1 MRSIRWPPS
10 SLGLRAPFIAA
21 WWTGKP
27 LSPLRKTVWQS
38 IVAGLV
44 VAGTV
49 ILLDSL
55 LFAGASLPR
64 IRSLAEEPFWFRL
77 AIVIYSPLA
86 EELVYRFII
95 MALLAWVAYVLL
107 FRVYHDA
114 LPPALWTGILGAA
127 TLFGLAHVGN
137 APNAPHPFL
146 RAITLNGLA
155 GIVFGWLYWKR
166 GFEAAV
172 LAHFTADALIYLGL
186 ANVL

>member
-1 MRSIRWPPS
+1 M
-10 SLGLRAPFIAA
+10 
-21 WWTGKP
+21 
-27 LSPLRKTVWQS
+27 V
-38 IVAGLV
+38 
-44 VAGTV
+44 
-49 ILLDSL
+49 LLDSL

-95 MALLAWVAYVLL
+95 MALLAWVAYALL
-107 FRVYHDA
+107 SRVYHDA
-114 LPPALWTGILGAA
+114 LPIALWTGILGAA

-155 GIVFGWLYWKR
+155 GTVFGWLYWKR

-172 LAHFTADALIYLGL
+172 PHAGVRMLRSAATPTQKRTRPMTHPIIRRLFTTILPSAGHAAPSPSKKHHQQNASGF
-186 ANVL
+186 A

>member
-1 MRSIRWPPS
+1 VS
-10 SLGLRAPFIAA
+10 GLI
-21 WWTGKP
+21 
-27 LSPLRKTVWQS
+27 
-38 IVAGLV
+38 

-49 ILLDSL
+49 VLLDSL

-95 MALLAWVAYVLL
+95 MALLAWVVYLL
-107 FRVYHDA
+107 LSRVYHDA
-114 LPPALWTGILGAA
+114 LPLALWTGILGAA
-127 TLFGLAHVGN
+127 TLFGLAHIGN

-172 LAHFTADALIYLGL
+172 LAHFAADALIYLGL